1 MNLDDLK
8 EQLQGLA
15 RKIGD
20 TLEEQPTYVQLK
32 ERFDSLSPR
41 MQKLTI
47 LGACVLGWL
56 IILSIPW
63 GWNSNAQ
70 LSVETFESRR
80 ALIRDLLKISR
91 EAAEVPNIPPAPPLE
106 SLRGD
111 IEGRMRSVNLLPEQI
126 KSIENASSTSRL
138 LPAEKS
144 TGSVTITLSKL
155 NVQQV
160 VEAGTQ
166 LTRLSP
172 SIKMV
177 GLQMRSNTEDRRYF
191 DVTYRLTA
199 LLVPDLSAPPSD
211 EPPARGGRQ

>member
-8 EQLQGLA
+8 EQLQGIV

-32 ERFDSLSPR
+32 ERFESLSPR

-47 LGACVLGWL
+47 LGGCIFAWL
-56 IILSIPW
+56 IVLSIPW

-70 LSVETFESRR
+70 LSVENFESRR
-80 ALIRDLLKISR
+80 SLIRDLLKVSR
-91 EAAEVPNIPPAPPLE
+91 EAADVPNIPPPPPIE

-126 KSIENASSTSRL
+126 KGIENASSTSRL

-144 TGSVTITLSKL
+144 TGSLNIVLSKL

-166 LTRLSP
+166 LTRISP

-177 GLQMRSNTEDRRYF
+177 GLQMKANAEDRRYF

-199 LLVPDLSAPPSD
+199 LSVPDLSAPPSD
-211 EPPARGGRQ
+211 EPPSRGGQ